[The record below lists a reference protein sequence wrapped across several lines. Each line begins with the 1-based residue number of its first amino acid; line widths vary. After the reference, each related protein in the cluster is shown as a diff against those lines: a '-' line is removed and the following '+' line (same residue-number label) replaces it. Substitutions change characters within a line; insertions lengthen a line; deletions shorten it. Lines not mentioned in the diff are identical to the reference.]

1 MSKADRHK
9 RRAKQKAA
17 WANAVQLAP
26 VPRRKARG
34 RERMGEIATERSEDA
49 SRVALDARVR
59 RGAKDR
65 DEARDPLHG
74 TDAGRCILHMT
85 DKARGAA
92 PEKADKERRAITE
105 TWASLSSAWENYCTR
120 ILGRPVGPQC
130 AAIAMVPDKAEADPS
145 LRIDLRTV
153 EERDAAAKRAWQAWL
168 DRIKAL
174 DLPQHRWAVRG
185 AAQGFMGDEVL
196 WRGREPTAS
205 GCAFVAALKLLTR
218 DMEHANKIAGR

>member
-26 VPRRKARG
+26 VPRLKARG
-34 RERMGEIATERSEDA
+34 RERMGQIATERVEDVT
-49 SRVALDARVR
+49 RVALDARVR
-59 RGAKDR
+59 RGADDR
-65 DEARDPLHG
+65 DAARDPLHG
-74 TDAGRCILHMT
+74 SDAGRCILHLT
-85 DKARGAA
+85 GKDRS
-92 PEKADKERRAITE
+92 AITE

-130 AAIAMVPDKAEADPS
+130 SAIAMVPDKAEADPS

-196 WRGREPTAS
+196 WQGREPTAS
-205 GCAFVAALKLLTR
+205 GRAFVAALKLLT
-218 DMEHANKIAGR
+218 

>member
-9 RRAKQKAA
+9 KRAKQKAA

-26 VPRRKARG
+26 VPRLKARG

-130 AAIAMVPDKAEADPS
+130 AAIAMVPDKLCKMPTLMVFEVCACTEKDKPPATKAD
-145 LRIDLRTV
+145 
-153 EERDAAAKRAWQAWL
+153 ARA
-168 DRIKAL
+168 KAL
-174 DLPQHRWAVRG
+174 RLPRR
-185 AAQGFMGDEVL
+185 FNI
-196 WRGREPTAS
+196 R
-205 GCAFVAALKLLTR
+205 ALRSIK
-218 DMEHANKIAGR
+218 EGW

>member
-9 RRAKQKAA
+9 KRAKHRAA
-17 WANAVQLAP
+17 WANAVHLAP
-26 VPRRKARG
+26 VPRRNARG

-74 TDAGRCILHMT
+74 TDAGRCILHLT
-85 DKARGAA
+85 GKDRSAV
-92 PEKADKERRAITE
+92 TE

-205 GCAFVAALKLLTR
+205 GRAFVAALKLLTNS
-218 DMEHANKIAGR
+218 AKCGTPA

>member
-26 VPRRKARG
+26 VPRLKARG
-34 RERMGEIATERSEDA
+34 RERMGHIATERVEDVT
-49 SRVALDARVR
+49 RVALDARVR
-59 RGAKDR
+59 RGADDR
-65 DEARDPLHG
+65 DAARDPLHG
-74 TDAGRCILHMT
+74 SDAGRCILRLT
-85 DKARGAA
+85 GKDRSAV
-92 PEKADKERRAITE
+92 TE

-153 EERDAAAKRAWQAWL
+153 EERDAAAKRAWQAWI

-205 GCAFVAALKLLTR
+205 GHAFVAALKLLTN
-218 DMEHANKIAGR
+218 DTEHANKIAGR